1 MLAVLVLAAAACGG
15 GAAPAAA
22 PERPLPLLD
31 AAAVPGLSGERRD
44 LTAVELAQDAGAREL
59 GNLLEGWGFV
69 RASERDM
76 RGGTGDIAVL
86 VTRTVEFEGPT
97 GAHRYADFLRRK
109 ATLTLGSAPDFRPL
123 EGGGYLFEGSLCG
136 CHRETPQYLVVRPR
150 GARVSWLR
158 LNGPGVDEAIARRL
172 ARQMP

>member
-1 MLAVLVLAAAACGG
+1 MLAVLVLAAACGG
-15 GAAPAAA
+15 GSAPVAASGP
-22 PERPLPLLD
+22 PLPLLD
-31 AAAVPGLSGERRD
+31 ASAVPGLTGERRD
-44 LTAVELAQDAGAREL
+44 LTASELARDAGAREL
-59 GNLLEGWGFV
+59 GDLLEGWGFM

-86 VTRTVEFEGPT
+86 VTRTVEFEDPT
-97 GAHRYADFLRRK
+97 GARRYADFLRRK
-109 ATLTLGSAPDFRPL
+109 ATLTLGSAPDFQRL
-123 EGGGYLFEGSLCG
+123 SGGGYLFEGSLCG

-158 LNGPGVDEAIARRL
+158 LNGPGVDEVIARRL